1 MICGVWSGVMVGCGH
16 TFLYLTHVMSRERGD
31 SYQDALT
38 TAVAYGAAATSLPGT
53 TIPYPEQVHPEA
65 GRLWQLDA

>member
-1 MICGVWSGVMVGCGH
+1 
-16 TFLYLTHVMSRERGD
+16 MSRERGD